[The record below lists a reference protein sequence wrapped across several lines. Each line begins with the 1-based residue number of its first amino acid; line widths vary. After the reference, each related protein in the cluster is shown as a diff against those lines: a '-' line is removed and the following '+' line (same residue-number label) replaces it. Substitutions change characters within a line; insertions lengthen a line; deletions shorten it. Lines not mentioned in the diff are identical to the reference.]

1 MEVVMRSIRTTS
13 LVAIGTA
20 MVAVAGLLI
29 GANSAS
35 ADMVWT
41 QSYQRSSQTEAC
53 TAQPG
58 ETPWQASW
66 GTDSSWHPSWEQWAN
81 GGRGGWTCTRAI
93 TWARSGD
100 PYPLGSIGPGGGLVF
115 LISNGVHYEVA
126 PRTWRFLAGDPG
138 IDWCREYPSTVT
150 GAGGTAIGTG
160 SANSAAMAATCS
172 AGAANLAAAYA
183 GTNGS
188 AGQWYIPSK
197 DELNA
202 LCNYSRNPSA
212 PAAPSVACSGSQDAG
227 FAAGA
232 YGLENGQQYWSSS
245 LNNATQAWVQV
256 FTAGAATSSEA
267 TSYSLKARPIRAF

>member
-1 MEVVMRSIRTTS
+1 MRSTRMTVV
-13 LVAIGTA
+13 VAAGA
-20 MVAVAGLLI
+20 AVLAVVGGLF
-29 GANSAS
+29 GANGAS

-41 QSYQRSSQTEAC
+41 QSYQRSSQAEAC

-66 GTDSSWHPSWEQWAN
+66 GADSSWHPSWEQWAN
-81 GGRGGWTCTRAI
+81 GGQGGWTCTRAI
-93 TWARSGD
+93 NWAHTD

-126 PRTWRFLAGDPG
+126 PRTWYFLAGDPG

-150 GAGGTAIGTG
+150 GAGGTAIGAG
-160 SANSAAMAATCS
+160 SSNSAAMRGTCS
-172 AGAANLAAAYA
+172 DGAANRAATYA
-183 GTNGS
+183 GTDGS
-188 AGQWYIPSK
+188 AGQWFIPSK

-227 FAAGA
+227 FAASA
-232 YGLENGQQYWSSS
+232 YGLETGLQYWSSS
-245 LNNATQAWVQV
+245 LNNATQAWAQI
-256 FTAGAATSSEA
+256 FTAGAATSSDT
-267 TSYSLKARPIRAF
+267 TSNSQKARPIRVF